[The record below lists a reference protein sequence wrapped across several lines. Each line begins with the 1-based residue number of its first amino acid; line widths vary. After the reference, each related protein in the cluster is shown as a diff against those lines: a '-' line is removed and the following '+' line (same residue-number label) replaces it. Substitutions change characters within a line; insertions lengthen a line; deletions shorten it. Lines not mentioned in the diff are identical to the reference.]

1 MKTETTTSA
10 PKVGSSAIVRQVLE
24 TCAAA
29 GVEKVIAAEHHGM
42 IFLLS
47 NGPEQIGGIV
57 YRDDTLKYSGM
68 KTLASEV
75 NAALLPNSDYQHQ
88 IST

>member
-1 MKTETTTSA
+1 MMKGVVEE
-10 PKVGSSAIVRQVLE
+10 ILE

-29 GVEKVIAAEHHGM
+29 GVREVVAADHHGL

-57 YRDDTLKYSGM
+57 HRDDSLKGGGIDE
-68 KTLASEV
+68 LAKAV
-75 NAALLPNSDYQHQ
+75 NAALRIRGTGRDLELNNKQKEQ
-88 IST
+88 